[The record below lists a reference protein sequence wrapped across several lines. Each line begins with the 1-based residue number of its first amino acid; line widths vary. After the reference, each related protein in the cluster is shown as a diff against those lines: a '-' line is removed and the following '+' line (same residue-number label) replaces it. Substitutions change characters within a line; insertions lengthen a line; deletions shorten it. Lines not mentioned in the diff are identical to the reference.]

1 MNTRI
6 KVVAFAGQMGTG
18 KTLCA
23 DYLCAQHGYVKVK
36 MADPLKNMLRAIGLT
51 NQHIEGSLKEE
62 PLDLLEGKTPR
73 WAMQSLGVEWGR
85 EQIGHSFW
93 ANIWAKEAQRH
104 LTLGNPVVA
113 DDLRYINEAQAV
125 KALGGVSVHLKRGEL
140 KDVKHSSELIDFKC
154 DHTIINDQE
163 DSYAITSLLDRI
175 VNFDLFK
182 SYQMEQPP
190 QFFGDDPLAETNN

>member
-1 MNTRI
+1 MKTRI

-23 DYLCAQHGYVKVK
+23 DYLCAHHGYVKVK

-51 NQHIEGSLKEE
+51 DAHIEGSLKEE
-62 PLDLLEGKTPR
+62 PCDLLEGKTPR

-85 EQIGHSFW
+85 QQIGETFW
-93 ANIWAKEAQRH
+93 ANIWAKEAHRH
-104 LTLGNPVVA
+104 LTLGTPVVA
-113 DDLRYINEAQAV
+113 DDLRYINEARAV
-125 KALGGVSVHLKRGEL
+125 KALGGVTVHLLRGEL
-140 KDVKHSSELIDFKC
+140 KDASHSSEIIDFKC
-154 DHTIINDQE
+154 DYKLTNNEE
-163 DSYAITSLLDRI
+163 DEYGMFGLLDRI

-190 QFFGDDPLAETNN
+190 QFFGYDPLAETDN